1 MSAFVQSLPGANP
14 DAGGFLRL
22 GSEQNPV
29 YFPDDGQWQ
38 RSTLLVRDCY
48 EKLFN
53 VIKLRPAVLREYG
66 PTRRRTSG

>member
-1 MSAFVQSLPGANP
+1 MSAFLQSLRGAKP
-14 DAGGFLRL
+14 DAACFLRL
-22 GSEQNPV
+22 GNEQNAV

-53 VIKLRPAVLREYG
+53 IIKSRPAVLREYG
-66 PTRRRTSG
+66 PTRRRTAG